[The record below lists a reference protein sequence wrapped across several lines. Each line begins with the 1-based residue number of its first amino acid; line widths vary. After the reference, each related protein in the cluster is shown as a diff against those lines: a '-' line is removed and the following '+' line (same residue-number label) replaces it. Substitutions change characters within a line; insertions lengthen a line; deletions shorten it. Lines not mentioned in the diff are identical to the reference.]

1 VSRRPRFVLT
11 PEARTDL
18 VEIWNH
24 IAEDS
29 FDRADQV
36 LERLYDTFAR
46 LAQAPGMGHHRR
58 DLADARYRFW
68 TVYSYVIA
76 YREATPLEIV
86 AVVHGARQLEA
97 FLQNPIADDFPE
109 AEE

>member
-1 VSRRPRFVLT
+1 MSRAAFVLS

-29 FDRADQV
+29 FDRADRV
-36 LERLYDTFAR
+36 LARLYDAFTR
-46 LAQAPGMGHHRR
+46 LAQTPGMGHHQR
-58 DLADARYRFW
+58 DLADARCRFW

-76 YREATPLEIV
+76 YREANPLEII
-86 AVVHGARQLEA
+86 AIVHPARHLEA
-97 FLQNPIADDFPE
+97 FLQNRIADFPDAPDE
-109 AEE
+109 